1 MSKFIVA
8 AAVAAFCG
16 VIGSAQA
23 AVLNGTFSVTAVNV
37 TNLNSAESQATRA
50 NYDAALANTLGGAN
64 SVSTSDAFTY
74 TGDLSFGVPAAG
86 TIGAWLGT
94 GIGGSVSGLDG
105 IGGLTLSS
113 GNINNGTATTTF
125 FLFSLPAL
133 GPSDFTVRHDDGIA
147 IFDDGA
153 LIGGLVGPTS
163 VKTTQVNGFNGG
175 VFEILYVATN
185 NNPSILNVDAS
196 PVPLPAPFALLAA
209 ALAGLG
215 AMRLRRKA
223 A

>member
-50 NYDAALANTLGGAN
+50 NYDAALANTLGGGD
-64 SVSTSDAFTY
+64 SFSQFDAFTY
-74 TGDLSFGVPAAG
+74 TGALSFGPGAD
-86 TIGAWLGT
+86 TISNWLGT
-94 GIGGSVSGLDG
+94 GTPGGVSGLDG

-163 VKTTQVNGFNGG
+163 VKTTKVNGFNGG
-175 VFEILYVATN
+175 AFDVLYVATN

-209 ALAGLG
+209 AMAGLG